1 MQLSAPASKLVRQNS
16 KRKLGNLKSIFN
28 TTLALPVDPMKD
40 RQQRLMGRLNKMLG
54 EEKNH
59 SESLGKLEKKKS
71 WEDIPIMIGGTNFLT
86 PEEKLLKEEEELEE
100 KLKKEKEKPLISHV
114 EEEDEE
120 LELD

>member
-1 MQLSAPASKLVRQNS
+1 
-16 KRKLGNLKSIFN
+16 
-28 TTLALPVDPMKD
+28 
-40 RQQRLMGRLNKMLG
+40 MLG

-86 PEEKLLKEEEELEE
+86 PEEKLRKEEEELEE